1 MLGVKQEEL
10 VPIVQMRKFTF
21 KGVMSHIERKRG
33 ACELLL
39 AYFVLISQVGFHDP
53 IGVCDKESQRM
64 WPHVEVKFQ
73 GGYIPLTL

>member
-1 MLGVKQEEL
+1 MLRLKQLTKNSSRFHRAYIL
-10 VPIVQMRKFTF
+10 V
-21 KGVMSHIERKRG
+21 GLRG

-73 GGYIPLTL
+73 GGYIPLML